1 MSTSRRA
8 NCAVFLSSLL
18 LLSQNVA
25 ALGAGRIVV
34 SAGKH
39 DRQNVVVA
47 MPLAVDKGDG
57 KSSAVELVDERGTVI
72 IGQLTRHGF
81 LASHKTPSSE
91 SKPDVLFVLPKLD
104 AGNAANL
111 LIRSVGT
118 ASVGEDAKFSW
129 HDSPGNSTE
138 LRFGKRPVLRYM
150 YEALDES
157 TKQRR
162 EDTCKI
168 YHHVF
173 SPDGKQLV
181 TKGPGG
187 LFPHHRGLFYGFN
200 RISYGDRQQADVW
213 HCRNGEWQAHVKML
227 GEEAGPVLGRHRV
240 AVEWHGRDGKVFADE
255 QRELT
260 SYNVPG
266 GTLVE
271 FASVLT
277 SKVGKLKLDGD
288 PQHAGF
294 QFRASQEVPEK
305 TKAQTYYLRPDG
317 RDKPGSFRN
326 WTEKDPKHENLPWL
340 ALSFVVGGERYT
352 ALYMDHPQNPKP
364 ARYSER
370 DYGRFGCYFAKVID
384 DSAPLAVRYRVFL
397 KEGEMTVDEA
407 AAIARDFAEPVTMAT
422 AE

>member
-1 MSTSRRA
+1 VKLADDQGHS
-8 NCAVFLSSLL
+8 
-18 LLSQNVA
+18 
-25 ALGAGRIVV
+25 IV
-34 SAGKH
+34 
-39 DRQNVVVA
+39 
-47 MPLAVDKGDG
+47 
-57 KSSAVELVDERGTVI
+57 
-72 IGQLTRHGF
+72 GQLTRPS
-81 LASHKTPSSE
+81 LLDAAKPVSNAVTPE
-91 SKPDVLFVLPKLD
+91 LHFVLPKLA
-104 AGNAANL
+104 AGKSATL
-111 LIRSVGT
+111 TIRSVEKSPG
-118 ASVGEDAKFSW
+118 ANVAMYSW
-129 HDSPGNSTE
+129 HDTAGKSTE
-138 LRFGKRPVLRYM
+138 LRFGNRPVLRYM

-162 EDTCKI
+162 EDTYKV

-200 RISYGDRQQADVW
+200 KISYGDRQQADVW
-213 HCRNGEWQAHVKML
+213 HCRNGEWQAHVKAIAD
-227 GEEAGPVLGRHRV
+227 EAGPVLGRHRV
-240 AVEWHGRDGKVFADE
+240 AVAWHGRDGQIFADE

-260 SYNVPG
+260 AYNVPG

-294 QFRASQEVPEK
+294 QFRASQEVPDK
-305 TKAQTYYLRPDG
+305 TKLQTYYLRPDG

-340 ALSFVVGGERYT
+340 ALSFVLGETRYT

-370 DYGRFGCYFAKVID
+370 DYGRFGCYFAKEID
-384 DSAPLAVRYRVFL
+384 DAEPLAVRYRVYL
-397 KEGEMTVDEA
+397 KEGEMTVEEA
-407 AAIARDFAEPVTMAT
+407 GAIARDFAEPAT
-422 AE
+422 VNPSR